1 MNAEQAYDA
10 LRHAAEKVADTRHEQ
25 HSGRTEAY
33 EALVKVIDEELAP
46 KIDDVYEAI
55 QEDLGAPEDY
65 RGGILEELRRER
77 EKQEQKWD
85 IMHDDAHSLEEWVA
99 ILVLEMGPIPWG
111 GEVDSRTALV
121 KVAAVAVA
129 AIEAI
134 DRRGPGID

>member
-1 MNAEQAYDA
+1 MKAEQAYDA
-10 LRHAAEKVADTRHEQ
+10 LRNAAEKVADTRHEP

-33 EALVKVIDEELAP
+33 EAIVKVIDEELAP
-46 KIDDVYEAI
+46 KLDDVYEAH
-55 QEDLGAPEDY
+55 QEELAAPEDY

-77 EKQEQKWD
+77 EKQEKEWD
-85 IMHDDAHSLEEWVA
+85 IAHDDEHSLEEWVA
-99 ILVLEMGPIPWG
+99 ILVCEMGPIPWG